1 MLRKG
6 REGAGVTLTIVTY
19 FNYYI
24 SVFFFFLSF
33 LDFLTGFKGGFPE
46 ICPLDTRSAHV
57 EQNKAKT
64 SSPQRA
70 NKSTNNC
77 KLQLDYFDN
86 TY

>member
-6 REGAGVTLTIVTY
+6 REGAGVTLTIVAY

-24 SVFFFFLSF
+24 SVFLSF